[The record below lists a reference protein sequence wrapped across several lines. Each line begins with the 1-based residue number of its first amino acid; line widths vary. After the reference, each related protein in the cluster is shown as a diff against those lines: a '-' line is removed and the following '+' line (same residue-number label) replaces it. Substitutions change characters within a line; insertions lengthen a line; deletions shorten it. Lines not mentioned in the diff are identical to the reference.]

1 MLYFAKFIS
10 FKTLEVMM
18 DLERFNDLVV
28 QVHDHKQ
35 LQTEDKEFIR
45 EELPLVMGG
54 LPQIDRIREWDHPSG
69 VHIKG
74 APVRSYLAAYGLMLG
89 KKAFGTRDYIGQR
102 FFDDME
108 NRLTMGVMRASF
120 VQGHPRGF
128 YCCKICSMAVLPLF
142 EYKMLAQLPNKELA
156 ENLRGMIERREG
168 RFAGSMPKAL
178 TEFSLSF

>member
-1 MLYFAKFIS
+1 
-10 FKTLEVMM
+10 M
-18 DLERFNDLVV
+18 DLERFNDLVL

-35 LQTEDKEFIR
+35 LQTDDKDFIR
-45 EELPLVMGG
+45 NELPLVMGG
-54 LPQIDRIREWDHPSG
+54 LEQIDRIREWEHPAG
-69 VHIKG
+69 VRIKG

-89 KKAFGTRDYIGQR
+89 KKAYGTHRFIGQR

-108 NRLTMGVMRASF
+108 KRLTMGVMGANF

-142 EYKMLAQLPNKELA
+142 EYKMMERLPNKELA
-156 ENLRGMIERREG
+156 DNLRGMIEHREG